1 MIGPLNKPVKRLAL
15 DLFMKS
21 NMLCIEEYASR

>member
-1 MIGPLNKPVKRLAL
+1 MNGLLNKPVKRLAL

-21 NMLCIEEYASR
+21 NMLYIEEYASR